1 MRLSVATVVLRS
13 AIWACTSTA
22 QCSIHNA
29 AELDEEAVTR
39 RLDEPAVT
47 HGDSRLEQLGPYRP
61 EGLESTALI
70 RPDQPRNIPIQNIV
84 LSPTSTSYFRTKVS
98 LDG

>member
-1 MRLSVATVVLRS
+1 MSSCISMRLSVATVVLRS

-47 HGDSRLEQLGPYRP
+47 FSDH
-61 EGLESTALI
+61 
-70 RPDQPRNIPIQNIV
+70 
-84 LSPTSTSYFRTKVS
+84 
-98 LDG
+98 